1 MDLNNSLEDHG
12 RYLRVSL
19 YMGLMSLRNA
29 HIVINFMPS
38 VEPFKGNSK
47 ENGKEWKNPK
57 TFFSVFELLI

>member
-1 MDLNNSLEDHG
+1 MDLNNSSEDHG
-12 RYLRVSL
+12 RYRRKSL
-19 YMGLMSLRNA
+19 HMGPHVAQKRSYRR
-29 HIVINFMPS
+29 HFMPS